1 MNIDLDFDLKPV
13 FFSENRYNNLR
24 LLECSI
30 YENAICIK
38 LELLKYG
45 NMQLLD
51 ELNFIEEFFDFYN
64 TFISYEFCKK
74 NMITKF
80 QTDDDDCKYL
90 KESNLTEL
98 FQSLYDKINLVVN
111 ELMGDIDFNPN
122 RVTMGNKTS
131 VFFIAYATKLKEL
144 WEKFDEKFIQNLLDK
159 NLEDRIYRNEH
170 FSEKLKIIPP
180 ANLKGSWTRGP
191 VNF

>member
-122 RVTMGNKTS
+122 RVTIGNKTS

-180 ANLKGSWTRGP
+180 ANLKGSWARGP
-191 VNF
+191 INF